1 MKLQNSLINPAVDKK
16 DFYQQDD
23 YYRYV
28 NIDIQEKQ
36 KLILQF
42 ISSLIRKKLD
52 KEYKKSSKINLMN
65 KIKKIRKQII
75 FKSDIQKKLL
85 SPI

>member
-28 NIDIQEKQ
+28 NIDI
-36 KLILQF
+36 
-42 ISSLIRKKLD
+42 
-52 KEYKKSSKINLMN
+52 
-65 KIKKIRKQII
+65 
-75 FKSDIQKKLL
+75 
-85 SPI
+85 